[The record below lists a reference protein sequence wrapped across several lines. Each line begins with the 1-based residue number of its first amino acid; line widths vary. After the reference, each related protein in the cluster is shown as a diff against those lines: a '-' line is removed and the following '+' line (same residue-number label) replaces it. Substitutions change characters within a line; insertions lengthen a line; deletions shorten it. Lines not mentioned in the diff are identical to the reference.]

1 MMHLT
6 SVGTAFPLTLHHLT
20 LTKQLLMAPG
30 KRLIHTSEPMLVAEV
45 YWEEDGLAEG
55 GVAHQA
61 EMCLYYHDV
70 Q

>member
-1 MMHLT
+1 
-6 SVGTAFPLTLHHLT
+6 
-20 LTKQLLMAPG
+20 MAPG
-30 KRLIHTSEPMLVAEV
+30 KRSIHASEPMLVAEV
-45 YWEEDGLAEG
+45 YWEEDGLAGG